1 MILCESGPE
10 GGPALFAGALDHVV
24 ADDASAVA
32 PALARLDQLRAQGM
46 WIAGYAAYEAGLALE
61 PRLARLMPE
70 RRDGPLLAFG
80 AYAAPQD
87 AGAVLAQAA
96 DQAGAVRLAPRHPL
110 ISRADY
116 GVAFAKVADYI
127 AAGDCYQINLTFPFE
142 SRLES
147 GTPLGL
153 YGALRARQAVGFGAY
168 ADLGTAPVVI
178 SRSPELFFAVDA
190 AGRIE
195 ARPMKGTA
203 PRSSDPTVDAHLAE
217 ALRTSP
223 KDRAENL
230 MIVDLLRNDIA
241 RISAVGSVRV
251 PELFTIDSFATVHQM
266 SSRVVGQLAGAP
278 GLAGL
283 MAALFPCGSITGA
296 PKIRA
301 MEIIEETEKE
311 KRGIYA
317 GAIGYFSYNGN
328 MDTAITIRTI
338 LMLDSRCC
346 IQSGAGIVADSVPEK
361 EYSETLNKAKAM
373 LKAISVT
380 SGLRKKK

>member
-1 MILCESGPE
+1 MILCECGPE

-32 PALARLDQLRAQGM
+32 PALARLDQLRAQGL

-61 PRLARLMPE
+61 PRLARLMPD

-96 DQAGAVRLAPRHPL
+96 DQAGAARLAPRHPL

-283 MAALFPCGSITGA
+283 MAALLPCGSITGA

-301 MEIIEETEKE
+301 MEIIREVERHP
-311 KRGIYA
+311 RGVYC
-317 GAIGYFSYNGN
+317 GAIGWMAPDGRASF
-328 MDTAITIRTI
+328 AVAIRT
-338 LMLDSRCC
+338 LRLFQGGRVVLNVGGGVVYDSTEPGEWEEALWKARF
-346 IQSGAGIVADSVPEK
+346 ADLSP
-361 EYSETLNKAKAM
+361 
-373 LKAISVT
+373 I
-380 SGLRKKK
+380 